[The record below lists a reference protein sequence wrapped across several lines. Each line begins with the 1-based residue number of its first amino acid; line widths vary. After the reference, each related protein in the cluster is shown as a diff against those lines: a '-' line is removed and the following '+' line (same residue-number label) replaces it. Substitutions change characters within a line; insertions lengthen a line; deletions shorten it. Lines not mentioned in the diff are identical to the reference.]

1 MGQTRKSWNKILEW
15 EEMIRNVKI
24 SKKVIVS
31 NRENGGMTG
40 TFSGV
45 NKCWDVIED
54 NSWCTYVRFKYKG

>member
-1 MGQTRKSWNKILEW
+1 
-15 EEMIRNVKI
+15 MIRNVKI

-54 NSWCTYVRFKYKG
+54 NS